1 MAMPIK
7 SLVNQPTALSQSRQ
21 GASSSEVNRLL
32 SAALVS
38 RRFCH
43 LLLTDPAAALA
54 AGYNGEHFDLTPEER
69 ARILAIQAK
78 SLQDFAAQLLDL
90 VAEQAADEIAGP
102 DLVYSHSGMP
112 ARIGRRPW
120 LG

>member
-7 SLVNQPTALSQSRQ
+7 SLVNQPTALSLSRQ
-21 GASSSEVNRLL
+21 GAPSSELNRLL

-43 LLLTDPAAALA
+43 LLLTDPATALA

-69 ARILAIQAK
+69 ARILTIQAR

-90 VAEQAADEIAGP
+90 LAEQTTDEIAGQ
-102 DLVYSHSGMP
+102 DVVYSHNGVA
-112 ARIGRRPW
+112 ARVGHRPW
-120 LG
+120 LS